1 MTLAPYETAIKAISD
16 MFACFFSWRTAETEN
31 RLEKEVIEDKRDC
44 ERACSCAESAIEIAE
59 KGAVFLKRKDKFR
72 FDFFVKRF
80 RKYK

>member
-16 MFACFFSWRTAETEN
+16 IFVNFFKWRTAETEN

-44 ERACSCAESAIEIAE
+44 ERACNYAERAIEIAD
-59 KGAVFLKRKDKFR
+59 KGAVFLKRKDMFR

-80 RKYK
+80 RRYK